1 LRDLQ
6 IKVPE
11 AVRRGSSVE
20 LSCDYDLEG
29 ALLYSIKWYK
39 DDQEFYSYVPK
50 EAPPTR
56 VFPVPGV
63 VVDVSPLFD
72 FSSKLELLN

>member
-1 LRDLQ
+1 LQ

-20 LSCDYDLEG
+20 LACDYDLEG

-39 DDQEFYSYVPK
+39 DDQEFFSFVPK

-56 VFPVPGV
+56 VFSVPGIF
-63 VVDVSPLFD
+63 VDVSRTSNLIF
-72 FSSKLELLN
+72 